1 MDESDKIQKM
11 AVCEN
16 YEITANDAKSEEG
29 GSQGR
34 SHPWLA
40 KMTKKAVLTIKFLIY
55 KPKNKDTVVRNLI
68 SRSK

>member
-29 GSQGR
+29 GS
-34 SHPWLA
+34 
-40 KMTKKAVLTIKFLIY
+40 
-55 KPKNKDTVVRNLI
+55 
-68 SRSK
+68 

>member
-29 GSQGR
+29 GSQGQIA
-34 SHPWLA
+34 PMA
-40 KMTKKAVLTIKFLIY
+40 GKDDKKNSLD
-55 KPKNKDTVVRNLI
+55 NKI
-68 SRSK
+68 SDLQTQK

>member
-29 GSQGR
+29 LRGR

-40 KMTKKAVLTIKFLIY
+40 KMTKKQ
-55 KPKNKDTVVRNLI
+55 
-68 SRSK
+68 S